1 MLMALTPSQSEL
13 TQVLRSVH
21 AGTETASSRLL
32 PLVYDELRKLAG
44 ARMARLSPDQTLQPT
59 ALVHEAYLRLV
70 GDEPVEW
77 ANRAHFF
84 AAAATA
90 MRDIVVE
97 RARRRGRIKHGGGR
111 ARLPM
116 EAGDIAESGAEEFDF
131 VGLDAALKRFA
142 DVDPRRAQVVMLRFF
157 AGLTVEDTA
166 AALDSSPATVK
177 RDWNYARAWLH
188 DAMSGEAGAGGG
200 AGDAADGEGS

>member
-1 MLMALTPSQSEL
+1 MALTPSQSEL
-13 TQVLRSVH
+13 TLVLRSIH
-21 AGTETASSRLL
+21 AGEESASRRLL
-32 PLVYDELRKLAG
+32 PLVYEELRRLAA
-44 ARMARLSPDQTLQPT
+44 ARMGRLAPDQTLQPT

-70 GDEPVEW
+70 GNEPVEW

-90 MRDIVVE
+90 MRDIIVD

-111 ARLPM
+111 MKLPL
-116 EAGDIAESGAEEFDF
+116 EAADGVGAGAEEFDF
-131 VGLDAALKRFA
+131 VGLDGALKRFA
-142 DVDPRRAQVVMLRFF
+142 AVDPRRAQVVMLRFF

-166 AALDSSPATVK
+166 AALGSSPATVK

-188 DAMSGEAGAGGG
+188 DAMTGGG
-200 AGDAADGEGS
+200 AERDEDSAHGGRA

>member
-13 TQVLRSVH
+13 TRVLRSVD
-21 AGTETASSRLL
+21 AGEESASSRLL
-32 PLVYDELRKLAG
+32 PLVYDELRKLA
-44 ARMARLSPDQTLQPT
+44 ASRLSRLGSDQTLQPT
-59 ALVHEAYLRLV
+59 ALVHEVYLRLL

-84 AAAATA
+84 AAAANA
-90 MRDIVVE
+90 MRNIIVE

-111 ARLPM
+111 ARLPL
-116 EAGDIAESGAEEFDF
+116 EAADVPDSGSDEFDF
-131 VGLDAALKRFA
+131 VGLDTALKRFA
-142 DVDPRRAQVVMLRFF
+142 EVDPTRAQVVMLRFF

-166 AALDSSPATVK
+166 AALGSSPATVK

-188 DAMSGEAGAGGG
+188 DAMNEGDGSGGPR
-200 AGDAADGEGS
+200 ADGDRA